1 MHQSHVSGHCVI
13 VCVGWGGMEGTSF
26 NLGWIWLRWRCSIVD
41 CGEEMGYVL
50 CVWGYIGYLK
60 GKLPKVVPFKNTP
73 ISIYAFNM
81 RTIYPVIYS
90 KYLFIYFSE
99 PHWWRKIVSVIMK
112 SWKSWNIVLAHTKQQ
127 SADRHVAPLWHIIL
141 IPRQPDFTLSPEFCV
156 LSERREKIPIS

>member
-1 MHQSHVSGHCVI
+1 MS
-13 VCVGWGGMEGTSF
+13 
-26 NLGWIWLRWRCSIVD
+26 
-41 CGEEMGYVL
+41 
-50 CVWGYIGYLK
+50 
-60 GKLPKVVPFKNTP
+60 FKNTS
-73 ISIYAFNM
+73 IFIYAFNM

-99 PHWWRKIVSVIMK
+99 PHWWRKIVSVLSSSAVDRGFEQRSDQTEDYEIGVVMFFFIFVDVLWSHVTHFHVSECTNKILK

-156 LSERREKIPIS
+156 LQNTEMQ